1 MKEGR
6 DVIETR
12 ERRVWELRMQ
22 FKTHQQI
29 ADELKLT
36 RPAVTQILKRINARH
51 RARHEAEVDAFKSE
65 HVEQLSAIAEQAYG
79 RWAAATAHLSEK
91 SLGRDAQYLAEVRGA
106 LADIRQ
112 IMGVNAPAKVA
123 QTDPSG
129 ENEYGSERPALS
141 DRERAERIAQL
152 LDSARTRRVRP
163 ASQPVTNVDTAQ

>member
-129 ENEYGSERPALS
+129 NRPAT
-141 DRERAERIAQL
+141 RINSFEHINDDD
-152 LDSARTRRVRP
+152 LDQIITNLEAAVRGSA
-163 ASQPVTNVDTAQ
+163 S